1 MPTIVLDPPSKD
13 KSEQKSTSTSDNN
26 KDDDEDHVTSAIRKT
41 GCYQFHE
48 KLQECYI
55 EKKDWRECSKEMQEF
70 RSSLYNYLYTK
81 SFNGKFLLRIEDTD
95 RERTVPGAIEQIQ
108 SIAACL

>member
-13 KSEQKSTSTSDNN
+13 KTESNPTSSTTDNN
-26 KDDDEDHVTSAIRKT
+26 DDEDHVTSAIRKT

-55 EKKDWRECSKEMQEF
+55 EKKDWRECTKEMQEF
-70 RSSLYNYLYTK
+70 RQCMK
-81 SFNGKFLLRIEDTD
+81 KIQ
-95 RERTVPGAIEQIQ
+95 RTTALPSTSKQ
-108 SIAACL
+108 

>member
-13 KSEQKSTSTSDNN
+13 KTKDNQASSTGDN

-55 EKKDWRECSKEMQEF
+55 EKKDWRSCTQEMQDF
-70 RSSLYNYLYTK
+70 RRCMQKIQRTVSSLPNSTK
-81 SFNGKFLLRIEDTD
+81 
-95 RERTVPGAIEQIQ
+95 Q
-108 SIAACL
+108 

>member
-13 KSEQKSTSTSDNN
+13 KTESNPTSSTDNN
-26 KDDDEDHVTSAIRKT
+26 DDEDQVTSAIRKT

-55 EKKDWRECSKEMQEF
+55 EKKDWRDCTKEMQEF
-70 RSSLYNYLYTK
+70 RQCMKKIQRTTATPSTK
-81 SFNGKFLLRIEDTD
+81 
-95 RERTVPGAIEQIQ
+95 Q
-108 SIAACL
+108 

>member
-13 KSEQKSTSTSDNN
+13 KTESNPTSSTDNN
-26 KDDDEDHVTSAIRKT
+26 DDEDQVTSAIRKT

-55 EKKDWRECSKEMQEF
+55 EKKDWRECTKEMQEF
-70 RSSLYNYLYTK
+70 RQCMKKIQRTTATPSTK
-81 SFNGKFLLRIEDTD
+81 
-95 RERTVPGAIEQIQ
+95 Q
-108 SIAACL
+108 

>member
-13 KSEQKSTSTSDNN
+13 KTEQNPTSPTDN
-26 KDDDEDHVTSAIRKT
+26 DDEDHVTSAIRKT

-55 EKKDWRECSKEMQEF
+55 EKKDWRDCAKEMKEF
-70 RSSLYNYLYTK
+70 RSCMQKIQRTTAPSSSSLK
-81 SFNGKFLLRIEDTD
+81 
-95 RERTVPGAIEQIQ
+95 Q
-108 SIAACL
+108 

>member
-13 KSEQKSTSTSDNN
+13 KTESNPTSSTDNN
-26 KDDDEDHVTSAIRKT
+26 DDEDHVTSAIRKT

-55 EKKDWRECSKEMQEF
+55 EKKDWRECTKEMQEF
-70 RSSLYNYLYTK
+70 RQCMKKIQRTTATPSTK
-81 SFNGKFLLRIEDTD
+81 
-95 RERTVPGAIEQIQ
+95 Q
-108 SIAACL
+108 